1 MSEKS
6 GSSAPPRFARRW
18 NSRSID
24 EIRRDIIRHDRCMC
38 CLFSFDTRRV
48 NLKRNVTLNNALAF
62 HIAAFALTRADNNP
76 WPNES
81 AANNRFHNSRNHRFV
96 VCKECYRFCERT
108 YNFGTFSAQNS
119 EKFAYLQTHV
129 TAAIQFG
136 ADLSQQVAEEIRQS
150 DSLEAEAQREE
161 NASLNHDVSFPAG
174 PDPSPDPSPER
185 PPSPPERPPSPV
197 YQSDDQE
204 ELQDA
209 FFHFGLADE
218 GEDPDPGD
226 SDPDYDPEPPEQE
239 NIDPFAQNHAQT
251 VQAQWSPHK
260 DKNYDGFKQ
269 LLTTLNFLQ
278 CVVCFS
284 EVRDPDRKTFLSPIT
299 LWDLC
304 EYARLHVMNS
314 NQEHFICHECLN
326 ENMTLSENAKQEHLY
341 YHIVRQPPSAR
352 TIIVQREFKDSGA
365 VLRDGVNAKDW
376 NAEYEQRF
384 LDRDRELRLPNTAFF
399 NFSFSTLTESSSVHL
414 YGMKKYQLRHIF
426 DDYVSQNLRNGSKL
440 KKDNKFLIFMFYI
453 RHHLAMRAMSSI
465 LNISFRS
472 ISNILEETEAALHG
486 FIQANTSLPSSD
498 ELCEDLT
505 TMYCRL
511 VHMQNDPELQVIIA
525 DGGYSFLNSIG
536 MSGTESTENWS
547 SHKGRHLRKY
557 MTICTSTGHILFS
570 NTSWPG
576 RLTDNQI
583 MKQIFSGEIDSAS
596 SLLELI
602 RNKKT
607 LLICDRGFDS
617 FKTWSELP
625 EQVEKFPLLKVIIPV
640 NTSDGNERY
649 SREDVNRSR
658 QQVTSIRDTVE
669 RVHGH
674 QKKFLS
680 LSHPLNFEFFKRHWL
695 TIHQFVNAILNR
707 FGRLNPQKP
716 TFTDEQRYQM
726 IHNNNMIV
734 DTNLSDLIVTP
745 GHDLEW
751 KKRSVRI
758 WREYQFDDAAL
769 LALFPRFN
777 EMQLNALNG
786 GSYHLRKAK
795 AYEVQ
800 IIEYLKDRK
809 RQLIDGGSVRSQS
822 TVSTLNSTFSMKIQ
836 VLGQTY
842 LTRYFGDRFTTCIR
856 LDVPSFFSK
865 YRKFKIAVLI
875 RNIRGQPPQ
884 FSFGCLCSTGLRTNP
899 CTHAIVLLFLY
910 TYRFKCEGFP
920 PYEQR
925 FPA

>member
-6 GSSAPPRFARRW
+6 GSVAPPRYARRW
-18 NSRSID
+18 NSPSID
-24 EIRRDIIRHDRCMC
+24 EIRRDIIRHHRCMC
-38 CLFSFDTRRV
+38 CLFLFDPRRV
-48 NLKRNVTLNNALAF
+48 NLKRKVSLNNALAF

-81 AANNRFHNSRNHRFV
+81 ATNNRFHNSRNHHFL
-96 VCKECYRFCERT
+96 VCKACYTFCERK
-108 YNFGTFSAQNS
+108 YNFETFSEQNS

-129 TAAIQFG
+129 TAAIHFG
-136 ADLSQQVAEEIRQS
+136 ADVSQQVAEEIRQN
-150 DSLEAEAQREE
+150 DSLEAEVQREE
-161 NASLNHDVSFPAG
+161 NASLNHDVSVPAVDNEN
-174 PDPSPDPSPER
+174 PDPIPER
-185 PPSPPERPPSPV
+185 PPSPA
-197 YQSDDQE
+197 YHSDDE
-204 ELQDA
+204 EDLEDA

-218 GEDPDPGD
+218 GEDPDPHD
-226 SDPDYDPEPPEQE
+226 SDPDYEPEVNENPQE
-239 NIDPFAQNHAQT
+239 RENVDPFAQQHAQT
-251 VQAQWSPHK
+251 CQAVWKPH
-260 DKNYDGFKQ
+260 DDRNYDGFIQ
-269 LLTTLNFLQ
+269 LLTTQNVQQ
-278 CVVCFS
+278 CVVCLS
-284 EVRDPDRKTFLSPIT
+284 EVRDPEHKTFLSSIT

-304 EYARLHVMNS
+304 EFARLHVIKTIET
-314 NQEHFICHECLN
+314 QFICHDCLC
-326 ENMTLSENAKQEHLY
+326 EDLSLSENARLHHLHN
-341 YHIVRQPPSAR
+341 HIVRQPKPSAR
-352 TIIVQREFKDSGA
+352 TINVKQEFKNSGSL
-365 VLRDGVNAKDW
+365 VLRNDVDAEDW
-376 NAEYEQRF
+376 QAEYEQRT
-384 LDRDRELRLPNTAFF
+384 LERDRELRLPNTTFF
-399 NFSFSTLTESSSVHL
+399 NFSFRSLTETSSIHL

-426 DDYVSQNLRNGSKL
+426 DDYVSQNLTDGSKF

-465 LNISFRS
+465 LNISFQA
-472 ISNILEETEAALHG
+472 ISKILDETEAALHG
-486 FIQANTSLPSSD
+486 FIQANTSLPSSE
-498 ELCEDLT
+498 ELSEDLT

-525 DGGYSFLNSIG
+525 DGGYSFLHNIG
-536 MSGTESTENWS
+536 FSGTDSTENWS
-547 SHKGRHLRKY
+547 SHKGCHLRKY

-617 FKTWSELP
+617 FKIWSELP

-640 NTSDGNERY
+640 NTSDANQRY
-649 SREDVNRSR
+649 SREDVDRSR
-658 QQVTSIRDTVE
+658 QQVTSIRHVVE
-669 RVHGH
+669 IVHGH
-674 QKKFLS
+674 QKKFLI
-680 LSHPLNFEFFKRHWL
+680 LYHPLNFQFFKKHWL

-726 IHNNNMIV
+726 IHNNTMII
-734 DTNLSDLIVTP
+734 DTNLSDLVATP

-751 KKRSVRI
+751 KKRSARI
-758 WREYQFDDAAL
+758 WREHQFDDAAL
-769 LALFPRFN
+769 LALFPTFN
-777 EMQLNALNG
+777 ETQLNALNG

-809 RQLIDGGSVRSQS
+809 RQLIDGGSIRSQS
-822 TVSTLNSTFSMKIQ
+822 TVSTLNSTFTMKIQ
-836 VLGQTY
+836 VLGQTH
-842 LTRYFGDRFTTCIR
+842 LTRYFGDRFTACIR

-875 RNIRGQPPQ
+875 RNIQGQPPQ

-910 TYRFKCEGFP
+910 TYRFKHEGFP
-920 PYEQR
+920 VYEQR